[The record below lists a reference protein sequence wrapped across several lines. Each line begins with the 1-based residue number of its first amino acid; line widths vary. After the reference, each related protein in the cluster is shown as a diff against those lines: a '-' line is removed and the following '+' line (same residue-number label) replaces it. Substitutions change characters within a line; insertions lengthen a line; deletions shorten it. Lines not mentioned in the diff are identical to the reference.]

1 MKTDN
6 KSERKQATA
15 AALRRISALIVKGR
29 FIIIAVFVLAAV
41 FCAFSA
47 GWVNVNAELT
57 SYLPPSFE
65 TRRGL
70 SIMDEEFPAT
80 FAADFMVKD
89 VTLEEARSI
98 ADKIEGTDHVLAVI
112 FDGTDRDFVDSSAL
126 FSVTFDGP
134 EADPDVADA
143 VRAVRDAAEGR
154 ELYEYSGL
162 TSAYSDTLAR
172 EMIPIMAIAIAV
184 IIGAIVFTSRSYFEI
199 ALFAVVFTVAALLNM
214 GTNFIFGQIGA
225 ITNSVAVI
233 LQLAL
238 AIDYAIILSH
248 RYQDE
253 AMTKGYGKEALIE
266 ALSRS
271 IVEISSSCLTTVAGL
286 LALTLMQFRLG
297 YDLGVVLAKGI
308 LCSMLTV
315 FLLMPALISLTSRA
329 IEKTR
334 HKSFVPDI
342 GRWARFLAKRG
353 IVFVV
358 AFAVLLPLS
367 AFFASRVDYSF
378 SNKTVDPVV
387 GAKADGGEVID
398 SVFGYRTPVAILVP
412 GGDYEKEKELV
423 SLIGTTDGV
432 RSVAGLP
439 NVGAEGVYLTD
450 NVSSDELA
458 ALAGVDP
465 EQSRQLF
472 YVYGIAKGVSGTD
485 FEAPLC
491 DVLAFFFDNYEIP
504 DSDGRFD
511 ASLIKAALAQF
522 RGAEH
527 DRIVLT
533 VSLPVEGDESVA
545 LIDTLRG
552 YGDSVYGKGETV
564 VIGDITSARDLAS
577 SFGGD
582 RVLIGILTVLFVL
595 TVLLFTFRS
604 AAGSVLL
611 VAVIQGSIWL
621 GFAVSYFTG
630 TRAAFVTEMI
640 TTAVQMGATI
650 DYAIVLMNRYLANRE
665 SLPKKDAMVAALS
678 QSFPTVL
685 TSGTIMTVAGLLI
698 AFGIT
703 DVYVGHIGL
712 AVGRGAAFSALI
724 VLTVLP
730 PLLVLF
736 DRAIIGTMFSKRKNK
751 FVK

>member
-1 MKTDN
+1 M
-6 KSERKQATA
+6 
-15 AALRRISALIVKGR
+15 
-29 FIIIAVFVLAAV
+29 IAVFVLASV
-41 FCAFSA
+41 FCVFSA
-47 GWVNVNAELT
+47 GWVKVNAELT

-80 FAADFMVKD
+80 FFADFMVKD
-89 VTLEEARSI
+89 VTPDEARAI
-98 ADKIEGTDHVLAVI
+98 ADRIEKTDRVLAVS
-112 FDGTDRDFVDSSAL
+112 FEGTKKDYVDSSAL

-134 EADPDVADA
+134 EADPDVAAA
-143 VRAVRDAAEGR
+143 VRAVREIADGK

-162 TSAYSDTLAR
+162 TSAYSDTLTR
-172 EMIPIMAIAIAV
+172 EMIPILASAII
-184 IIGAIVFTSRSYFEI
+184 FTSRSYFEI
-199 ALFAVVFTVAALLNM
+199 ALFAVVFTVAAVLNM
-214 GTNFIFGQIGA
+214 GTNFIFGEIGA

-253 AMTKGYGKEALIE
+253 AAVRGYGKEALIE
-266 ALSRS
+266 ALSHS
-271 IVEISSSCLTTVAGL
+271 IVEISSSCFTTVAGL

-297 YDLGVVLAKGI
+297 YDLGIVLAKGI

-353 IVFVV
+353 IVFAVI
-358 AFAVLLPLS
+358 FAVLLPLS
-367 AFFASRVDYSF
+367 AFFASRVDYAF

-387 GAKADGGEVID
+387 ASGGDGDVID
-398 SVFGYRTPVAILVP
+398 SVFGYRTPVVILVP
-412 GGDYEKEKELV
+412 DGDYEKEKELV
-423 SLIGTTDGV
+423 GRVAATDGV
-432 RSVAGLP
+432 RTVTGLP
-439 NVGAEGVYLTD
+439 NAGADGIYLTD
-450 NVSSDELA
+450 TVSADELA

-465 EQSRQLF
+465 EQARRLF
-472 YVYGIAKGVSGTD
+472 SVYGRARGISDAA

-491 DVLAFFFDNYEIP
+491 DLLSFFFDNFETS
-504 DSDGRFD
+504 DGDGRFD
-511 ASLIKAALAQF
+511 ASTIKSALAQLK
-522 RGAEH
+522 GAEH
-527 DRIVLT
+527 DRVVLT
-533 VSLPVEGDESVA
+533 VSLPVEGEESRA
-545 LIDTLRG
+545 LVDTLRG
-552 YGDSVYGKGETV
+552 LGDSVYGEGKTV
-564 VIGDITSARDLAS
+564 VIGDITSARDLEAS
-577 SFGGD
+577 FRSD
-582 RVLIGILTVLFVL
+582 RVLIGTLTVLFVL
-595 TVLLFTFRS
+595 AVLLFTFRS
-604 AAGSVLL
+604 VAGSVLL

-665 SLPKKDAMVAALS
+665 QLPKKDAMVAALR

-698 AFGIT
+698 AFGIS

-712 AVGRGAAFSALI
+712 AIGRGAAFSALI

-736 DRAIIGTMFSKRKNK
+736 DRAIIGTTFSKRRGR

>member
-1 MKTDN
+1 M
-6 KSERKQATA
+6 
-15 AALRRISALIVKGR
+15 
-29 FIIIAVFVLAAV
+29 
-41 FCAFSA
+41 
-47 GWVNVNAELT
+47 NAELT

-70 SIMDEEFPAT
+70 SIMDAEFPAT
-80 FAADFMVKD
+80 FSADFMVKD
-89 VTLEEARSI
+89 VTKEEAKSI
-98 ADKIEGTDHVLAVI
+98 ADAIAGTDHVLASG
-112 FDGTDRDFVDSSAL
+112 FDGTDKTFTDSSAL
-126 FSVTFDGP
+126 FSVVFDGP
-134 EADPDVADA
+134 EADPGVADA
-143 VRAVRDAAEGR
+143 VRAVRAAAEGR
-154 ELYEYSGL
+154 DLYEYSGL

-172 EMIPIMAIAIAV
+172 EMIPIFAIAVAV
-184 IIGAIVFTSRSYFEI
+184 IIGAIIFTSRSYFEI
-199 ALFAVVFTVAALLNM
+199 ALFAVVFTVAAVLNM
-214 GTNFIFGQIGA
+214 GTNFIFGEIGA

-253 AMTKGYGKEALIE
+253 AETKGYGKEALTE
-266 ALSRS
+266 ALSHS

-334 HKSFVPDI
+334 HKSFVPDV
-342 GRWARFLAKRG
+342 GRLARFLAKRG
-353 IVFVV
+353 IVFAVI
-358 AFAVLLPLS
+358 FAVLLPLA
-367 AFFASRVDYSF
+367 AFFASRIDYSF
-378 SNKTVDPVV
+378 SNGTVDPVV
-387 GAKADGGEVID
+387 GAKADGGGVID

-412 GGDYEKEKELV
+412 GGDYEKEKDLLD
-423 SLIGTTDGV
+423 LIGTTDGV
-432 RSVAGLP
+432 RTAAGLP
-439 NVGAEGVYLTD
+439 NVGADGIYLTD
-450 NVSSDELA
+450 AVSADELA

-465 EQSRQLF
+465 VQARGLF
-472 YVYGIAKGVSGTD
+472 SVYGRAKGVSGSD

-491 DVLAFFFDNYEIP
+491 DLLAFFFDNFETNGGG
-504 DSDGRFD
+504 GRFD
-511 ASLIKAALAQF
+511 ASLIKSALAQF

-533 VSLPVEGDESVA
+533 VSLPVEGEESLA

-552 YGDSVYGKGETV
+552 CGDSVYGEGKTV
-564 VIGDITSARDLAS
+564 VIGDITSARDLEAS
-577 SFGGD
+577 FRGD
-582 RVLIGILTVLFVL
+582 RVLIGVLTVLFVL
-595 TVLLFTFRS
+595 AVLLFTFRS
-604 AAGSVLL
+604 VAGSVLL

-665 SLPKKDAMVAALS
+665 SLPKKDAMVAALR

-685 TSGTIMTVAGLLI
+685 TSGTIMTAAGLLI
-698 AFGIT
+698 AFGIS

-730 PLLVLF
+730 PMLVLF
-736 DRAIIGTMFSKRKNK
+736 DRAIIGTMFSKRRNK